1 MGKRTSVYLS
11 DELADAVKASG
22 IPPAELIRRGL
33 DVSPSAQV
41 PEIETMRRALALFG
55 RVVDQLERRAREE

>member
-11 DELADAVKASG
+11 DELSDAVKASG

-33 DVSPSAQV
+33 GISEPGL
-41 PEIETMRRALALFG
+41 PEVENMRQALRQFG
-55 RVVDQLERRAREE
+55 RLLDWFEKKAAEE